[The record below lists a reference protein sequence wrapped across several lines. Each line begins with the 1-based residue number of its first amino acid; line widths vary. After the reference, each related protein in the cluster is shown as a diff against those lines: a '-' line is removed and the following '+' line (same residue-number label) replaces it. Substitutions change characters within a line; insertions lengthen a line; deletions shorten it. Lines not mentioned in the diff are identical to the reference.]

1 MSRLTQAIA
10 FLNINSSDLT
20 NDWIKT
26 NLTDIT
32 VTESLRQLRKT
43 RIKEKRLISLQN
55 KK

>member
-1 MSRLTQAIA
+1 MSRLSQAIA
-10 FLNINSSDLT
+10 YLNANTNDLT

-32 VTESLRQLRKT
+32 VTQSLQELRKT
-43 RIKEKRLISLQN
+43 RMKEKRLINLDN

>member
-1 MSRLTQAIA
+1 MSRLTQVIA

-43 RIKEKRLISLQN
+43 RIKEKRLISLEN

>member
-32 VTESLRQLRKT
+32 VTDSLRQLRKT
-43 RIKEKRLISLQN
+43 RMKEKRLINLDN